1 MKILNRLLRTAGWA
15 LFLLVSTVVI
25 LVLPQKPRSVAE
37 FYSFFLQ
44 IDAFY
49 LLMAMIGCLIV
60 ASVIA
65 LLGQQET

>member
-1 MKILNRLLRTAGWA
+1 MKILDRFIRTAGWA

-25 LVLPQKPRSVAE
+25 FVLPQKPRSVGE
-37 FYSFFLQ
+37 FYAFLLQ
-44 IDAFY
+44 IDTFY
-49 LLMAMIGCLIV
+49 LLLAMIGCLIV